1 MSTIAQPR
9 PKTKKKRL
17 APLEDSHELYK
28 DPARQAELA
37 GLRYRTDTKP
47 ALTRQPG
54 PDGTFTYHKANGELI
69 TDEKT
74 LERIKSFVIPPAW
87 TDVWISDTAN
97 SHLQVT
103 GRDAKGRKQY
113 RYHVAWDQAR
123 SLTKFSRLRAFGEKL
138 ADLRRQMQKDLAR
151 PELDKAKVMALVLT
165 LMDRSYIRIGNKE
178 YAKENKTYGLTTLR
192 DKHVQVT
199 GSDVRF
205 AFVGKKGVAHDLTIH
220 DRKLARLVQKCKE
233 IPGQHLFQYYT
244 PDGKRAELESGD
256 VNEYLQQVTGL
267 ALSAKDFRTWGGT
280 VKMVECLETVIN
292 EEPDFPKPKS
302 LKRALQDV
310 AHELGNTPTVCSK
323 YYIHP
328 QVVELFNTDKLID
341 YLRRHD
347 ADPSENDLLTP
358 TEHMVL
364 DMLAELEGDAVKQ

>member
-1 MSTIAQPR
+1 MSATTSAR

-17 APLEDSHELYK
+17 EPLEEAHVLYK

-37 GLRYRTDTKP
+37 GLRYLTDVKP
-47 ALTRQPG
+47 GHTRIAG
-54 PDGTFTYHKANGELI
+54 SDGAFAYHTAKGEPI

-74 LERIKSFVIPPAW
+74 LARINSFVIPPAW
-87 TDVWISDTAN
+87 TDVWISPSSN

-113 RYHVAWDQAR
+113 LYHAAWDQAR
-123 SLTKFSRLRAFGEKL
+123 SLTKFSRLRAFGEQL
-138 ADLRRQMQKDLAR
+138 ATLRQQMHKDLAR
-151 PELDKAKVMALVLT
+151 PQLDKQKVIALVLT
-165 LMDRSYIRIGNKE
+165 LMDQSFIRIGNRE
-178 YAKENKTYGLTTLR
+178 YAKKNKTYGLTTLR
-192 DKHVQVT
+192 DKHVQVQ

-244 PDGKRAELESGD
+244 PDGHRQELESGD
-256 VNEYLQQVTGL
+256 VNEYLHQVTGM

-280 VKMVECLETVIN
+280 VKMVECLERVLD
-292 EEPDFPKPKS
+292 EEPNFPKPKT
-302 LKRALQDV
+302 LKRAVKDV
-310 AHELGNTPTVCSK
+310 AENLGNTPSVCSK

-328 QVVELFNTDKLID
+328 QVVELFNSDKLID

-364 DMLAELEGDAVKQ
+364 DMLQELEKPKL